1 MDYAQEK
8 WGAGTKLRWATKQN
22 RTSSSTIFQTPG
34 YGVWDTGVWYKPVKN
49 VELSANIYNIGDK
62 KYWQHADV
70 AGLQSSALND
80 TYTDSGRNFAIGAH
94 IKF

>member
-1 MDYAQEK
+1 M
-8 WGAGTKLRWATKQN
+8 
-22 RTSSSTIFQTPG
+22 
-34 YGVWDTGVWYKPVKN
+34 KN